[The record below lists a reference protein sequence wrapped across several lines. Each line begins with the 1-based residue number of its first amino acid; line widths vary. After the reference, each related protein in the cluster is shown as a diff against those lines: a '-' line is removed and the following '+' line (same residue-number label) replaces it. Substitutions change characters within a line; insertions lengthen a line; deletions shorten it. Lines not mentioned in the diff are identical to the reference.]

1 MFTFACIKNRKM
13 ADWLATLEIL
23 YQVAMIFHPH
33 PQSWSKNYLARVQ
46 RYMMMIVF
54 MASATIF
61 DVVMT

>member
-1 MFTFACIKNRKM
+1 M